1 MAKAA
6 GKPAPQKRSKSPS
19 AKAKEALPKAQYKS
33 NEIVVDSDSDEVPAT
48 SKSGKK
54 ETSKPAPAVKPKAE
68 ANVKVEKSVTPVA
81 IKKES
86 SSSESDS
93 SDEESS
99 SENELPALGKK
110 VVAGTPAN
118 GGVPK
123 VNGVKRTASEASS
136 SSEESEGDS
145 EEEKKVVGPAAK
157 RSKTEVGTTK
167 PKASVSK
174 THVSGTEENAS
185 GPLPAQPYNPPSGY
199 VPLDLSGVTFSKAFL
214 SSSLQGKQV
223 WHITAPS
230 DVSLASISEVALDAI
245 ASGKPVLNHK
255 GTDYILSE
263 ADKTNTSTVAFAPSK
278 DSFAPLEKPV
288 NLTLQLQQHVT
299 LPSLSHRQA
308 SQLTG
313 SNAAASVAQASVT
326 SVRPQPKGL
335 RMRYRPPGYGTG
347 DPGTLGSDSET
358 AEAEETSRSFQFP
371 RALGGSS
378 ELHDR
383 STTQEPNGP
392 ALKPKKKRKE
402 KAKDAPTNEHTNGTS
417 GEAEASKRDDATVV
431 KSEEMDEDVK
441 MADADMPLKPSKEDK
456 ARRKEE
462 KRLKKEAKMK
472 AKAV

>member
-1 MAKAA
+1 MAKATE
-6 GKPAPQKRSKSPS
+6 KPAPQKRSKSPT
-19 AKAKEALPKAQYKS
+19 AKAKQAVPKASFKS
-33 NEIVVDSDSDEVPAT
+33 EAKVVDSDDDEVST
-48 SKSGKK
+48 TDKSAKK
-54 ETSKPAPAVKPKAE
+54 AKSKPAPAVKPKA
-68 ANVKVEKSVTPVA
+68 AASVKVEKSVAPVA

-93 SDEESS
+93 NDEESS
-99 SENELPALGKK
+99 SEDELPALGKK

-136 SSEESEGDS
+136 SSEESEDDS
-145 EEEKKVVGPAAK
+145 EEEKKSVEPAAK
-157 RSKTEVGTTK
+157 RSKTEVGATK

-174 THVSGTEENAS
+174 THVSGTEETAS

-199 VPLDLSGVTFSKAFL
+199 VPVDLSAVTFSKAFL

-278 DSFAPLEKPV
+278 DSFARLEQPV

-326 SVRPQPKGL
+326 SVRPQPKDL

-358 AEAEETSRSFQFP
+358 AEPEATSRSFQFP

-378 ELHDR
+378 ELHDQ

-402 KAKDAPTNEHTNGTS
+402 KAKDAPTNGHTNGTS
-417 GEAEASKRDDATVV
+417 GEAEDSKRDEAMVV
-431 KSEEMDEDVK
+431 KHEEVDEDVK
-441 MADADMPLKPSKEDK
+441 MIDADMPPKPSKEDK